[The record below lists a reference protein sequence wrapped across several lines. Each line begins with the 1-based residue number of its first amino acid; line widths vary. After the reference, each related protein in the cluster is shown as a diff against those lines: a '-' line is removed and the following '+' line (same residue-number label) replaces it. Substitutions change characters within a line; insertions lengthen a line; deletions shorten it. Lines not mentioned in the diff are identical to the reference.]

1 MKVYNRKCMKSSN
14 SKHNDPFNISMLLLD
29 SNTTKSRWI
38 ETFTYS
44 LLIVR
49 CFSSRA
55 AIFVYLIA
63 PSVRIKYLFID
74 TKAKMCF
81 FELVLYRIL
90 FSIIISITTMT
101 IINII
106 PFEWTLLQ
114 KYLDMCVYISWNNHD
129 SNKSYISH
137 IIHFIYLYI

>member
-1 MKVYNRKCMKSSN
+1 M
-14 SKHNDPFNISMLLLD
+14 FLLYG
-29 SNTTKSRWI
+29 NTIKSRRI

-63 PSVRIKYLFID
+63 PSVRIKNLFID

-81 FELVLYRIL
+81 FELVLYCIL
-90 FSIIISITTMT
+90 FSIIISITKMT

-106 PFEWTLLQ
+106 PFE
-114 KYLDMCVYISWNNHD
+114 
-129 SNKSYISH
+129 
-137 IIHFIYLYI
+137 